1 MQTIEISVNTKNTK
15 FCFFFGLRYFIAVFI
30 NILLLGRSSGFYSGM
45 FGMFGLLDKM
55 YPF

>member
-1 MQTIEISVNTKNTK
+1 MLTIEISVDAKNTK
-15 FCFFFGLRYFIAVFI
+15 FCFFSGLRYFIAVFI

-45 FGMFGLLDKM
+45 LGMFDPLDNL

>member
-45 FGMFGLLDKM
+45 FGMFGPLDNL